1 MKGFRRMAI
10 SNRSMNSFIRVAGL
24 LLLAFVF
31 LTTGYEGQ
39 AMAKTKARADR
50 LSKRI
55 PRGEYL
61 VNTGGCHDCHTP
73 WIMKADGPG
82 PDMTRMLS
90 GHPESM
96 VMPDP
101 PKLEGPWVWIG
112 AGTNTAF
119 AGPWGISYSKNLT
132 PNPTGL
138 GSWTDKD
145 FINAI
150 RGGKSHGN
158 GRPIMPPM
166 PWKVYRN
173 FTDEDL
179 RSIFAYLQTIPPIK
193 NSPPSYQSPAA
204 PPAATPAPP
213 AP

>member
-119 AGPWGISYSKNLT
+119 AGRLQVRLAKKSLLCVVASRKIWRWLKSGLMPQRMQYS
-132 PNPTGL
+132 PGP
-138 GSWTDKD
+138 
-145 FINAI
+145 
-150 RGGKSHGN
+150 R
-158 GRPIMPPM
+158 R
-166 PWKVYRN
+166 
-173 FTDEDL
+173 
-179 RSIFAYLQTIPPIK
+179 LQ
-193 NSPPSYQSPAA
+193 
-204 PPAATPAPP
+204 
-213 AP
+213 